1 MTMTFCSV
9 TTLWWAWFG
18 SVVREIKRMPTCVR
32 QIRDLL
38 THVVQ
43 PAEDDG
49 TPQCVCGSI
58 RQASLIDSSRLYAV

>member
-9 TTLWWAWFG
+9 TTLWWALFG

-49 TPQCVCGSI
+49 TPQLRVW
-58 RQASLIDSSRLYAV
+58 LDSSGLFDS

>member
-1 MTMTFCSV
+1 MTMAFLQCYH
-9 TTLWWAWFG
+9 TLVVVVWFG
-18 SVVREIKRMPTCVR
+18 GQRSKRTPTCAR

-43 PAEDDG
+43 PAEEDG

-58 RQASLIDSSRLYAV
+58 RQASLIASSRLYAV